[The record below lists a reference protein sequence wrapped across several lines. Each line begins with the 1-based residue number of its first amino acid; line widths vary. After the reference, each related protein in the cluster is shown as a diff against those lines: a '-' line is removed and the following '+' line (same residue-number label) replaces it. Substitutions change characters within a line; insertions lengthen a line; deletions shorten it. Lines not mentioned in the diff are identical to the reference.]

1 MFKLQIQT
9 ETGQVSHVIYTVNE
23 IKTCLFAQKPIAVLI
38 TLKHLI
44 VAGVKYIQVV
54 ILERRERLYKVTL
67 KIPHMHHGNVTGQ
80 FSWITGTVQKS
91 VPTGQTHSRLCTDE
105 N

>member
-1 MFKLQIQT
+1 M
-9 ETGQVSHVIYTVNE
+9 YTVNE

-80 FSWITGTVQKS
+80 FSWITGTVQTS